1 MSAVSVAGERDYL
14 KWAFFAVMAACVLL
28 VIDVDERFLVVASDP
43 EWRHIAR
50 FEWLLL
56 PHGIF
61 GATALFLG
69 PFQFSDRLRRNHIRN
84 HRWTGRI
91 YVGAILCVAAPLGLW
106 IGVHF
111 EPRTIYIEQYFQAGL
126 WWFTTFMAFICIR
139 NKMIAQHK
147 LWMMR
152 SYGFCL
158 VFVLSR
164 VPDAFTHMSD
174 QVLADWLWS
183 LVVAALIVPELVQFT
198 REALR
203 NAAKRR
209 AVTAGGTRAA

>member
-14 KWAFFAVMAACVLL
+14 KWAFFAVMAACALL
-28 VIDVDERFLVVASDP
+28 VVYVDERFLVTASDP
-43 EWRHIAR
+43 EWRHIAP

-69 PFQFSDRLRRNHIRN
+69 PFQFSGTLRRTHIRV

-126 WWFTTFMAFICIR
+126 WWLTTLIAFICIR

-164 VPDAFTHMSD
+164 VPDAFTHMSH
-174 QVLADWLWS
+174 QVLADVLWT
-183 LVVAALIVPELVQFT
+183 LVVAALILPDIILLT
-198 REALR
+198 REGLR
-203 NAAKRR
+203 DATKRR
-209 AVTAGGTRAA
+209 AVFSGRTRAA